1 MTAHP
6 ARAPS
11 LETIG
16 MSKSFGALKALQD
29 VSIKVPAGSFHALLG
44 ENGAGKSTLVKCIMG
59 FYKADRGQL
68 LIDGAEATVRNPRD
82 AQALGV
88 GMVYQHFTL
97 VPALTAAENLVASRA
112 DAPAV
117 IDWRKERKALEAFLD
132 AMPFRVPLSKPV
144 SAMAAGEK
152 QKLEILKLLYLNQ
165 RFLILDEPTS
175 VLTPGEADEI
185 LGLLRGMA
193 HRGEITVAMISH
205 KFREVEAFCD
215 DFTVLRRG
223 ARVGGGKV
231 GAVSTRDMAAMM
243 IGDAVVRPS
252 AARVKADRKDGA
264 TLEIAG
270 LFAENDEGR
279 DAVSGFDIKVRPGE
293 IVGIAGVS
301 GNGQSELVEA
311 LSGQRPIKLGQVLI
325 RDVDFEPTRD
335 HYDRYKVFGL
345 PEEPLKNAS
354 VPTMSVA
361 ENMAFRVFDKAPMS
375 RLGFWL
381 SREPIRAAARDL
393 IGRYN
398 VKTPST
404 ETQIRDLSGGNVQ
417 RAVLARELSGDV
429 DVLIV
434 ANPCFGL
441 DFASV
446 ADIRA
451 QIMEQRNRGAAVLL
465 GFRGP
470 RRNSRAVR
478 PHRGHVRREGRLS
491 DRGGGRRSHDHR
503 SLHGWPLRGAPLLA
517 EAVQRP
523 ARLTIRS
530 RRPRHRRAS
539 RQRWLSPSALRR
551 GPARRSRQ
559 APSLRRRGA
568 PCRSSTPAAP

>member
-1 MTAHP
+1 MNAHP
-6 ARAPS
+6 ARGPS
-11 LETIG
+11 LDTIG

-29 VSIKVPAGSFHALLG
+29 VTVSIPAGSFHALLG

-59 FYKADRGQL
+59 FYTPDKGQL
-68 LIDGAEATVRNPRD
+68 MIDGAEVAVRNPRD

-97 VPALTAAENLVASRA
+97 VPALTAAENLVVSRA
-112 DAPAV
+112 DAPAF
-117 IDWRKERKALEAFLD
+117 IDWRKERKALDAFLD
-132 AMPFRVPLSKPV
+132 RMPFKVPLDRPV
-144 SAMAAGEK
+144 SGLAAGEK
-152 QKLEILKLLYLNQ
+152 QKLEILKLLYLDQ

-185 LGLLRGMA
+185 LGLLREMA
-193 HRGEITVAMISH
+193 HRGDITVAMISH

-231 GAVSTRDMAAMM
+231 GAVSTREMAAMM

-252 AARVKADRKDGA
+252 AARA
-264 TLEIAG
+264 TAPKNGVALEIAG

-279 DAVSGFDIKVRPGE
+279 DAVNGFDIKVKAGE
-293 IVGIAGVS
+293 IVGVAGVS
-301 GNGQSELVEA
+301 GNGQSELVQA
-311 LSGQRPIKLGQVLI
+311 LTGQRSIKLGQVLI
-325 RDVDFEPTRD
+325 RDQNFEPTRD
-335 HYDRYKVFGL
+335 HFDRFKVFGL

-354 VPTMSVA
+354 VPNMSVA
-361 ENMAFRVFDKAPMS
+361 ENMAFRRFDKAPMA

-381 SREPIRAAARDL
+381 SREPIRAKAREL
-393 IGRYN
+393 IERYN
-398 VKTPST
+398 VRTPST
-404 ETQIRDLSGGNVQ
+404 ETPIRDLSGGNVQ

-465 GFRGP
+465 V
-470 RRNSRAVR
+470 S
-478 PHRGHVRREGRLS
+478 EDLDEILELS
-491 DRGGGRRSHDHR
+491 DRIAVMSGGKVAYLTEAAGADRTTIGRHMAG
-503 SLHGWPLRGAPLLA
+503 L
-517 EAVQRP
+517 
-523 ARLTIRS
+523 
-530 RRPRHRRAS
+530 
-539 RQRWLSPSALRR
+539 
-551 GPARRSRQ
+551 
-559 APSLRRRGA
+559 
-568 PCRSSTPAAP
+568 

>member
-1 MTAHP
+1 MNAHP
-6 ARAPS
+6 ARGPS
-11 LETIG
+11 LDTIG

-29 VSIKVPAGSFHALLG
+29 VTVSIPAGSFHALLG

-59 FYKADRGQL
+59 FYTPDKGQL
-68 LIDGAEATVRNPRD
+68 MIDGAEVAVRNPRD

-97 VPALTAAENLVASRA
+97 VPALTAAENLVVSRA
-112 DAPAV
+112 DAPAF
-117 IDWRKERKALEAFLD
+117 IDWRKERKALDAFLD
-132 AMPFRVPLSKPV
+132 RMPFKVPLDRPV
-144 SAMAAGEK
+144 SGLAAGEK
-152 QKLEILKLLYLNQ
+152 QKLEILKLLYLDQ

-185 LGLLRGMA
+185 LGLLREMA
-193 HRGEITVAMISH
+193 HRGDITVAMISH

-231 GAVSTRDMAAMM
+231 GAVSTREMAAMM

-252 AARVKADRKDGA
+252 AARA
-264 TLEIAG
+264 TAPKNGVALEIAG

-279 DAVSGFDIKVRPGE
+279 DAVNGFDIKVKAGE
-293 IVGIAGVS
+293 IVGVAGVS
-301 GNGQSELVEA
+301 GNGQSELVQA

-325 RDVDFEPTRD
+325 RDQNFEPTRD
-335 HYDRYKVFGL
+335 HFDRFKVFGL

-354 VPTMSVA
+354 VPNMSVA
-361 ENMAFRVFDKAPMS
+361 ENMAFRRFDKAPMA

-381 SREPIRAAARDL
+381 SREPIRAKAREL
-393 IGRYN
+393 IERYN
-398 VKTPST
+398 VRTPST
-404 ETQIRDLSGGNVQ
+404 ETPIRDLSGGNVQ

-465 GFRGP
+465 V
-470 RRNSRAVR
+470 S
-478 PHRGHVRREGRLS
+478 EDLDEILELS
-491 DRGGGRRSHDHR
+491 DRIAVMSGGKVAYLTEAAGADRTTIGRHMAGH
-503 SLHGWPLRGAPLLA
+503 
-517 EAVQRP
+517 
-523 ARLTIRS
+523 
-530 RRPRHRRAS
+530 
-539 RQRWLSPSALRR
+539 
-551 GPARRSRQ
+551 
-559 APSLRRRGA
+559 
-568 PCRSSTPAAP
+568 

>member
-1 MTAHP
+1 MTSA
-6 ARAPS
+6 AARRAPS

-16 MSKSFGALKALQD
+16 MTKSFGALRALQD
-29 VSIKVPAGSFHALLG
+29 VSIEVPSGSFHALLG

-59 FYKADRGQL
+59 FYTPDRGQL
-68 LIDGAEATVRNPRD
+68 LLDGSEVAVRNPRD

-97 VPALTAAENLVASRA
+97 VPALTAAENLVVSRA
-112 DAPAV
+112 DAPPV
-117 IDWRKERKALEAFLD
+117 IDWRKERKSLESFLD
-132 AMPFRVPLSKPV
+132 RMPFRAALHRGGSSLS
-144 SAMAAGEK
+144 AGEK
-152 QKLEILKLLYLNQ
+152 QKLEILKLLYLDQ

-185 LGLLRGMA
+185 LGLLRDMA

-231 GAVSTRDMAAMM
+231 GAVSTREMAAMM

-252 AARVKADRKDGA
+252 AARTTSSKNGT

-279 DAVSGFDIKVRPGE
+279 DAVSGFDLKVEAGE

-311 LSGQRPIKLGQVLI
+311 LSGQRPIKLGQILVY
-325 RDVDFEPTRD
+325 DQDFEPTRD
-335 HYDRYKVFGL
+335 HFDKFKVFGL
-345 PEEPLKNAS
+345 PEEPLKNAT

-361 ENMAFRVFDKAPMS
+361 ENGGCRGSNRPPS
-375 RLGFWL
+375 WRPGFGL
-381 SREPIRAAARDL
+381 RGEPRRPRAGPL
-393 IGRYN
+393 IHRKN
-398 VKTPST
+398 VKPPST
-404 ETQIRDLSGGNVQ
+404 KTKIRDLSGGNVQ
-417 RAVLARELSGDV
+417 RAVLARELSEDV

-465 GFRGP
+465 V
-470 RRNSRAVR
+470 S
-478 PHRGHVRREGRLS
+478 EDLDEILELS
-491 DRGGGRRSHDHR
+491 DRIAVMSGGKVAY
-503 SLHGWPLRGAPLLA
+503 L
-517 EAVQRP
+517 
-523 ARLTIRS
+523 
-530 RRPRHRRAS
+530 
-539 RQRWLSPSALRR
+539 
-551 GPARRSRQ
+551 
-559 APSLRRRGA
+559 
-568 PCRSSTPAAP
+568 TPAAGADRTTIGRYMAGH

>member
-1 MTAHP
+1 VTAS
-6 ARAPS
+6 RAPS

-29 VSIKVPAGSFHALLG
+29 VSIRVPAGSFHALLG

-59 FYKADRGQL
+59 FYKPDRGQL
-68 LIDGAEATVRNPRD
+68 LIDGQEAIVRNPRD

-112 DAPAV
+112 DAPAI
-117 IDWRKERKALEAFLD
+117 IDWRRERRALEAFLD
-132 AMPFRVPLSKPV
+132 TMPFRVPLKKPV

-152 QKLEILKLLYLNQ
+152 QKLEILKLLYLDQ

-185 LGLLRGMA
+185 LGLLRDMA

-223 ARVGGGKV
+223 ARVGGGRV
-231 GAVSTRDMAAMM
+231 GAVSTREMAAMM
-243 IGDAVVRPS
+243 IGEAIVRPS
-252 AARVKADRKDGA
+252 AARARVRRDDGA

-279 DAVSGFDIKVRPGE
+279 DAVTGFDVKVRPGE
-293 IVGIAGVS
+293 IVGVAGVS

-325 RDVDFEPTRD
+325 RDQNFEPTRD

-354 VPTMSVA
+354 VPSMSVA

-381 SREPIRAAARDL
+381 SPEPMRAAARDL

-398 VKTPST
+398 VKTPSP

-417 RAVLARELSGDV
+417 RAMLARELSSDV
-429 DVLIV
+429 DILIV

-465 GFRGP
+465 V
-470 RRNSRAVR
+470 S
-478 PHRGHVRREGRLS
+478 EDLDEILELS
-491 DRGGGRRSHDHR
+491 DRIAVMSGGKVAYLTEAAGADRTTIGRYMAGH
-503 SLHGWPLRGAPLLA
+503 
-517 EAVQRP
+517 
-523 ARLTIRS
+523 
-530 RRPRHRRAS
+530 
-539 RQRWLSPSALRR
+539 
-551 GPARRSRQ
+551 
-559 APSLRRRGA
+559 
-568 PCRSSTPAAP
+568 

>member
-1 MTAHP
+1 VTETHHP
-6 ARAPS
+6 SRAPS

-29 VSIKVPAGSFHALLG
+29 VSIEVPAGSFHALLG

-59 FYKADRGQL
+59 FYKPDRGQL
-68 LIDGAEATVRNPRD
+68 LVDGQEAAVRSPRD

-97 VPALTAAENLVASRA
+97 VPALTAAENLVVSRA

-117 IDWRKERKALEAFLD
+117 IDWRKERKSLEAFLD
-132 AMPFRVPLSKPV
+132 AMPFRVPLRKPV
-144 SAMAAGEK
+144 SSMAAGEK

-185 LGLLRGMA
+185 LGLLRDMA

-231 GAVSTRDMAAMM
+231 GAVSTREMAAMM
-243 IGDAVVRPS
+243 IGDAIVRPS
-252 AARVKADRKDGA
+252 ATRSAVHREDGA

-279 DAVSGFDIKVRPGE
+279 DAVAGFEIKVRPGE

-301 GNGQSELVEA
+301 GNGQSELVQA
-311 LSGQRPIKLGQVLI
+311 LSGQRAIKLGQILV
-325 RDVDFEPTRD
+325 RDQDFEPKRD
-335 HYDRYKVFGL
+335 HFDKFKIFGL
-345 PEEPLKNAS
+345 PEEPLKNAT

-361 ENMAFRVFDKAPMS
+361 ENMAFRRFDKSPIS

-381 SREPIRAAARDL
+381 SREPMRAKARDL
-393 IGRYN
+393 IDRYN

-417 RAVLARELSGDV
+417 RAVLARELSEDV

-465 GFRGP
+465 V
-470 RRNSRAVR
+470 S
-478 PHRGHVRREGRLS
+478 EDLDEILELS
-491 DRGGGRRSHDHR
+491 DRVAVMSGGKVAYLTEAAGADRTTIGRHMAGH
-503 SLHGWPLRGAPLLA
+503 
-517 EAVQRP
+517 
-523 ARLTIRS
+523 
-530 RRPRHRRAS
+530 
-539 RQRWLSPSALRR
+539 
-551 GPARRSRQ
+551 
-559 APSLRRRGA
+559 
-568 PCRSSTPAAP
+568 